1 MLHPIWEK
9 KYVGPTLQ
17 LFVILRTILDV
28 NEVFTQKYASF
39 GNQNI
44 LLNPKIYFLNF
55 ILLNS
60 NSWVAPLYK
69 INNEQEIGNFTV
81 NISVCGDIHGQFYD
95 LMKLFEVGG
104 PPATTKYL
112 FLGDYVDRGY
122 FSIEVTTDTW
132 LCARCVPANLTCH
145 RAVCSVSV
153 GAEDVLPH
161 HPLPAAR
168 QPRVPPPDGVLH
180 LQARMWVVTRSC
192 LRRRKL

>member
-1 MLHPIWEK
+1 MA
-9 KYVGPTLQ
+9 
-17 LFVILRTILDV
+17 
-28 NEVFTQKYASF
+28 EVFDPRTNK
-39 GNQNI
+39 
-44 LLNPKIYFLNF
+44 PKPEVLKQHF
-55 ILLNS
+55 ILEGRLDEQTALKIIKGGAAILKDEDTMIELE
-60 NSWVAPLYK
+60 APVTGTRLKFSPSYK

-122 FSIEVTTDTW
+122 FSIEVTITPDC
-132 LCARCVPANLTCH
+132 LPGVYPLTCH

-180 LQARMWVVTRSC
+180 LQARM
-192 LRRRKL
+192 